1 MSKTDH
7 NWFSLSV
14 KLLSDIS
21 GSLERVRKVKLR
33 TEKALG
39 FHQIKDHSCL
49 TRPVSPQCLSVPS
62 PVQRDSI
69 PCAVG
74 PWISLVVLEECSGT
88 WCDMAAACSASLHQ
102 PGARCVQD
110 MGGDL
115 SQPGQNWRL
124 RARSFVAVDVSEI
137 CGRRDTLSQGY

>member
-7 NWFSLSV
+7 NWFSLNV
-14 KLLSDIS
+14 KLLSGMS
-21 GSLERVRKVKLR
+21 GSLVCKVKLR

-39 FHQIKDHSCL
+39 FIKDRSCL
-49 TRPVSPQCLSVPS
+49 TRPVPPQCLSVPL

-74 PWISLVVLEECSGT
+74 PWISLVVLEGCSGT

-115 SQPGQNWRL
+115 SQPGQDWRL
-124 RARSFVAVDVSEI
+124 RACSFAAVDVSEV
-137 CGRRDTLSQGY
+137 CGRREALSQGY